1 MNPSPVDQLVS
12 INSQIVQYLEVL
24 LAMAAV
30 LALAFV
36 VLRVGLPK
44 LMGVKAPGGGPIQVL
59 CRQGLTPKN
68 TLYLVK
74 VGSQVSL
81 IATCENGV
89 AFLTDIA
96 PENVPNAKRTTTVI
110 SNVNLPWR
118 PKGEKER

>member
-1 MNPSPVDQLVS
+1 MTPSPVDQLVS

-36 VLRVGLPK
+36 VLKLGLPK
-44 LMGVKAPGGGPIQVL
+44 LMGVKAAGGGPIQVL
-59 CRQGLTPKN
+59 SRQALTPKN

-74 VGSQVSL
+74 VGSQISL
-81 IATCENGV
+81 IAAWDNGV
-89 AFLTDIA
+89 TFLTDIA
-96 PENVPNAKRTTTVI
+96 QENVPSATRTTTVL